1 MATGNNSTPD
11 DTPTHNLRKRG
22 SHVYTGGMDDK
33 PNGKVL
39 VDVQSLPESPSSYQ
53 DISRSAVVAK
63 VKRVTN
69 AAEDG
74 KDVLVRCA
82 HGISRSPTVA
92 KLALLGMGES
102 FNAAQY
108 WPNDAWRAF
117 ARVNKTYFKNQ
128 EWKK

>member
-1 MATGNNSTPD
+1 MGNNTGAD

-22 SHVYTGGMDDK
+22 LHVWTGGSSDK
-33 PNGKVL
+33 GNGKVV
-39 VDVQSLPESPSSYQ
+39 VDVQSLPESPASYR
-53 DISRSAVVAK
+53 DISRDAVTAK
-63 VKRVTN
+63 VKTVTN
-69 AAEDG
+69 AAEAG

-108 WPNDAWRAF
+108 WPNESWRAF
-117 ARVNKTYFKNQ
+117 YRVNKKYYAEQ
-128 EWKK
+128 QWKR